1 MVFMDKPE
9 GSRLPRPLLAFVI
22 LTLAVGAVGSIAT
35 QPAIPTWYAL
45 LAKPSF
51 NPPAWVFA
59 PVWTGLYILMAI
71 AAWRVWRI
79 TGRVSWEMAAFG
91 IQLILNLAWSFIFFR
106 FHLIQA
112 ALAEMAV
119 LGLVVLATL
128 IVFWRRDRLAGALL
142 LPYLAWLGFA
152 FALNLAIWRLNG

>member
-1 MVFMDKPE
+1 
-9 GSRLPRPLLAFVI
+9 
-22 LTLAVGAVGSIAT
+22 
-35 QPAIPTWYAL
+35 
-45 LAKPSF
+45 
-51 NPPAWVFA
+51 
-59 PVWTGLYILMAI
+59 MAI

>member
-1 MVFMDKPE
+1 MALFI
-9 GSRLPRPLLAFVI
+9 LQLA
-22 LTLAVGAVGSIAT
+22 
-35 QPAIPTWYAL
+35 
-45 LAKPSF
+45 
-51 NPPAWVFA
+51 
-59 PVWTGLYILMAI
+59 
-71 AAWRVWRI
+71 
-79 TGRVSWEMAAFG
+79 
-91 IQLILNLAWSFIFFR
+91 LNLAWSWIFFAA
-106 FHLIQA
+106 HLLLA